1 MQRFLNLKSLL
12 ASLEVDPAT
21 LSDPVKRMFIVEGDG
36 LTANIATGVDKGN
49 SLHTQPQHDELLVV
63 LEGEAEFQVGDEQ
76 RHVSPGDLIF
86 IPRNTLHGRV
96 RTLTER
102 WAVLSIYA
110 PAFDRTK
117 KNIRW
122 DRDAS

>member
-1 MQRFLNLKSLL
+1 VQQFLNLKKLL
-12 ASLEVDPAT
+12 TSLEVDAAT
-21 LSDPVKRMFIVEGDG
+21 FSDPVKRMFIVEGES
-36 LTANIATGVDKGN
+36 LTANIATGIDKGN
-49 SLHTQPQHDELLVV
+49 SLHTQPEHDELLVV
-63 LEGEAEFQVGDEQ
+63 LEGEAEFRVGDEQ
-76 RHVSPGDLIF
+76 MRVSPGDLIY

-96 RTLTER
+96 RMLTER